1 MEQQKDGGDGGGV
14 DDVARDIE
22 RFQLSGEGGYQPH
35 RGAVEAAPHAPPTG
49 VELQRRIFVHNKP
62 HASGGLQ
69 WVDDV
74 ELKKQRRYPTIPSP
88 SLAMQD
94 KSSTT
99 GLASRPYFFF
109 LPIYFLFYS

>member
-74 ELKKQRRYPTIPSP
+74 ELKKQRRYLRFSP
-88 SLAMQD
+88 LSC
-94 KSSTT
+94 K
-99 GLASRPYFFF
+99 R
-109 LPIYFLFYS
+109 